1 MKKVIAIVLAI
12 MTAITL
18 PAITR
23 VWAAA
28 GDLDVTFGPPNG
40 FVLLPDSEFRDMVI
54 QPADGKIVAV
64 GSATDNAGVF
74 TNLIAA
80 RFNTDGTLDSTFG
93 VGGIVLG
100 PASSRGTAVA
110 IQPDGKI
117 VATGATIATGEALIA
132 RFQPNGD
139 PDPTFGQNGFV
150 IQPGIPTFEVAIGPG
165 NTIVLVDFAVD
176 FGGEATQGGGT
187 IELLVARLLS
197 DGDLDPS
204 FGEGGIVSTESGLG
218 FDVAVLGDGR
228 ILVAGTVGEFA
239 LWRYNTNG
247 ALDTTFGG
255 GDGIATAA
263 FPGIAFASGLAV
275 QTDGRIVLA
284 GGFEDQN
291 SSPPVPSTGALA
303 RFDPAGNPDLSF
315 DGDGKA
321 TTTVAG
327 AEVGFSDV
335 ALQSD
340 GAIVA
345 AGAAVGLDDRQVLVS
360 RFTPTGSPD
369 SSFGTNGNVITDFP
383 GILSEALGVRIQ
395 SDGRVV
401 IAGNVFFSGSD
412 PSGLV
417 ARYNGSGAPPPP
429 PQFNICVQKDSLIFK
444 FNSSTGAYE
453 FRDCASGFLL
463 TGTGTMIVAPCKIT
477 LKDTEQSASQS
488 GGDSNNSDDGDGEL
502 DLLVKVNTC
511 TNVGTVSLVTSSPP
525 QSYGYTDIDIT
536 TGSCAC
542 P

>member
-1 MKKVIAIVLAI
+1 MKKVITIVLAI

-40 FVLLPDSEFRDMVI
+40 FVLLPDSVFADMVI
-54 QPADGKIVAV
+54 QPADGKILAV
-64 GSATDNAGVF
+64 GSALDNGATF
-74 TNLIAA
+74 TNLIIA
-80 RFNTDGTLDSTFG
+80 RFNTDGTLDNGFG
-93 VGGIVLG
+93 TGGVVFG

-110 IQPDGKI
+110 VQPDGKV
-117 VATGATIATGEALIA
+117 VASGVMIATGEALIA
-132 RFQPNGD
+132 RFETDGD
-139 PDPTFGQNGFV
+139 PDASFGQNGLAV
-150 IQPGIPTFEVAIGPG
+150 YSEVPTFEVAIGPG
-165 NTIVLVDFAVD
+165 NTIVLVDFRVD
-176 FGGEATQGGGT
+176 LGSGAIQLF
-187 IELLVARLLS
+187 VARLLS
-197 DGDLDPS
+197 NGDLDQS
-204 FGEGGIVSTESGLG
+204 FGDEGVVSTESGFG

-228 ILVAGTVGEFA
+228 ILVAGSAGDFA

-247 ALDTTFGG
+247 TLDTTFGG
-255 GDGIATAA
+255 GDGIATAD
-263 FPGIAFASGLAV
+263 FPGLSAASGMAV

-303 RFDPAGNPDLSF
+303 RFNSDGNPDQSF

-321 TTTVAG
+321 ITTVAG

-345 AGAAVGLDDRQVLVS
+345 AGAVVGGPSLGDRHVLVS

-369 SSFGTNGNVITDFP
+369 SSFGTNGNVITNFP
-383 GILSEALGVRIQ
+383 GESAEALGVRIQ

-401 IAGNVFFSGSD
+401 ITGDVFFSGSD
-412 PSGLV
+412 ASGLV
-417 ARYNGSGAPPPP
+417 ARYNGSQAPPPP
-429 PQFNICVQKDSLIFK
+429 SPFNICVQKDSLVFK

-453 FRDCASGFLL
+453 FRDCSTGFLL
-463 TGTGTMIVAPCKIT
+463 TGSGTVLVSPCKIT
-477 LKDTEQSASQS
+477 IKDTGQSANQS